1 MEWLFQS
8 AKKTAAAVHHIADLE
23 HLAYVDSSGRPPV
36 VASRLHTR
44 VDEEHMLFLSFLSRD
59 KKVSRRVEFPFVTR
73 TRTTHNRRRNK
84 EQSLAALKQKSTV
97 E

>member
-1 MEWLFQS
+1 MALSIRQ
-8 AKKTAAAVHHIADLE
+8 KTAAAVHHIADLE

-59 KKVSRRVEFPFVTR
+59 KKVSRRVEFPFVTI
-73 TRTTHNRRRNK
+73 RTTHKRRRRRNK

>member
-1 MEWLFQS
+1 MALSIRQ
-8 AKKTAAAVHHIADLE
+8 KTAAAVHHIADLE

-73 TRTTHNRRRNK
+73 TTHKRRRNK